1 MKKDLKEA
9 MRRAKEMSIAY
20 PDTTYYV
27 VNKSKKPAMV
37 FSLDWCAMRSIQ
49 FDGCHLV
56 AKFKNGKNYF

>member
-1 MKKDLKEA
+1 MKQKETKEMKKDLKEA

-37 FSLDWCAMRSIQ
+37 FSLDWCAMR
-49 FDGCHLV
+49 
-56 AKFKNGKNYF
+56 